1 MARAHP
7 QTLASWFRGPR
18 PLVPNRQDRSPLS
31 YLQLVEGAFVASFR
45 AAGVSL
51 QQIRRARDYLSEMF
65 SAEYPFAQL
74 KLKTDGV
81 HILKEMPDGGGL
93 IVANRYGQEGWEQ
106 ILSDRIAQFDYQ
118 HDLAM
123 CWHLRGR
130 NVPIVVDPRVSFGVP
145 TVRDRGIATWV
156 LANRVRAGEPR
167 ESILEDFPYVTTE
180 EFSAALE
187 FEGVQQAA

>member
-1 MARAHP
+1 MAQAHP

-18 PLVPNRQDRSPLS
+18 PVMPARQVRSPLS

-51 QQIRRARDYLSEMF
+51 QQIRRARDYLSGTF
-65 SAEYPFAQL
+65 HAEYPFAQL
-74 KLKTDGV
+74 ELKTDGV
-81 HILKEMPDGGGL
+81 HILKEMPDGNGL

-106 ILSDRIAQFDYQ
+106 ILSDRIEQFDYQ
-118 HDLAM
+118 FGLAL

-130 NVPIVVDPRVSFGVP
+130 DVPIVVDPRISFGVP
-145 TVRDRGIATWV
+145 TVRDRGIATWI
-156 LANRVRAGEPR
+156 LADRVRAGEPT
-167 ESILEDFPYVTTE
+167 ESILEDFPHITAD

-187 FEGVQQAA
+187 FEGVPLAA